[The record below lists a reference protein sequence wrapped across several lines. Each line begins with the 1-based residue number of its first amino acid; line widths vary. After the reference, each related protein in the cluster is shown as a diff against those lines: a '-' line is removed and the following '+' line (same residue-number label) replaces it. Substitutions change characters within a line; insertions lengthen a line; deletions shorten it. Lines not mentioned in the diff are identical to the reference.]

1 MSINGLAN
9 SAAARRPDIGP
20 ANAVPN
26 GVSEIAA
33 AATTP
38 PEKAPPQQQEASGIS
53 TALNVLFGYIPTEV
67 VTLYV
72 AVAAALQPA
81 TPPASPGSAAVSAV
95 AVASLQAQWIAFWCF
110 FVATPLVVW
119 VVYASKL
126 KAAGKPLPTTYDT
139 WPVWEMIAALLSFYA
154 WAFALPQTPF
164 REFSWYSP
172 ALASLAVLLAST
184 VLGLLAPL
192 FQRPLGTG
200 GANAAAPAMPE
211 GAKPTPR
218 D

>member
-1 MSINGLAN
+1 
-9 SAAARRPDIGP
+9 
-20 ANAVPN
+20 
-26 GVSEIAA
+26 
-33 AATTP
+33 
-38 PEKAPPQQQEASGIS
+38 
-53 TALNVLFGYIPTEV
+53 
-67 VTLYV
+67 
-72 AVAAALQPA
+72 
-81 TPPASPGSAAVSAV
+81 
-95 AVASLQAQWIAFWCF
+95 
-110 FVATPLVVW
+110 

-172 ALASLAVLLAST
+172 ALASLAVLLASA

-200 GANAAAPAMPE
+200 AADAGTP
-211 GAKPTPR
+211 AKPPEEKPAPPA
-218 D
+218 